1 MCKEQEG
8 WAVVVVAQLVE
19 RSLLTSEVRSS
30 NPGVGQ
36 IYIERLLPTELK
48 FKRRKEKKK
57 RPFMRR
63 PHDTWIKKD
72 RKGGRKMMEWKN
84 AVFC

>member
-30 NPGVGQ
+30 NPVVGQ

-57 RPFMRR
+57 E
-63 PHDTWIKKD
+63 TIY
-72 RKGGRKMMEWKN
+72 EETS
-84 AVFC
+84 